1 MEHVAEM
8 AFSHIGYLEALEVVS
23 SIEVYW
29 EEVEYMLNIFDGVD
43 VAVDIYIIIIGGDGS
58 QAFCVIV
65 HFHA

>member
-8 AFSHIGYLEALEVVS
+8 AFSHIGYLAALEVVS
-23 SIEVYW
+23 SIQVYW

-43 VAVDIYIIIIGGDGS
+43 VAVDIYIIIIGGDGP